1 MKLIMYHYLKS
12 RGKSY
17 PNFRFLKKSVFLD
30 QIKKFKSSFLSH
42 KREFNLNSNK
52 IVFTFDDG
60 LKEHLYACNQLKKVK
75 SIGIF
80 FINTDPIMHE
90 KFCNTH
96 KAHLLL
102 GKIGGS
108 ACIKYILSNTSV
120 IEKKI
125 SIKNLYKFDDENT
138 KEFKT
143 IVNHSNIIQIDKI
156 LDDMMKYFRIK
167 IKWDQY
173 YMNKDEIRH
182 LHQSGMIIGNHGQNH
197 KKLSLL
203 SFSEQLKELK
213 ESKEFLED
221 LIKDHLNTFAYPFGT
236 RDSFDL
242 NTIKILKKIKYKY
255 AFTSDLINSKKDK
268 NYNISRIDCKNI
280 KI

>member
-12 RGKSY
+12 KGKSY
-17 PNFRFLKKSVFLD
+17 PNFKFLKKRVFLN
-30 QIKKFKSSFLSH
+30 QIKKFKSLFLSH
-42 KREFNLNSNK
+42 KSEFNLNSNK

-60 LKEHLYACNQLKKVK
+60 LKEHLYACNELKKVK

-80 FINTDPIMHE
+80 FINTDPIVNE

-108 ACIKYILSNTSV
+108 ACIKYILSNTPLV
-120 IEKKI
+120 AKKL

-138 KEFKT
+138 KKFKI
-143 IVNHSNIIQIDKI
+143 IVNHSKTIQTDKI
-156 LDDMMKYFRIK
+156 LDDMIKYFKIK
-167 IKWDQY
+167 LKWDQY
-173 YMNKDEIRH
+173 YINKDEIRH

-197 KKLSLL
+197 KKLSYL
-203 SFSEQLKELK
+203 SYNEQLKELK
-213 ESKEFLED
+213 KSKESLED
-221 LIKDHLNTFAYPFGT
+221 VIKDHIENFAYPFGT
-236 RDSFDL
+236 KDSFDS
-242 NTIKILKKIKYKY
+242 NTIKILKKLKYKY
-255 AFTSDLINSKKDK
+255 AFSSNLINTKKDK